1 MNLFVVED
9 DPIIAKSIQTFHEP
23 YGYSVFLAQDFS
35 RVIEEFTS
43 IQPHVVIL
51 DINLPYQN
59 GFYLCQQIR
68 IISSVPIL
76 FLSAR
81 QSEMEQVFGMESG
94 ADDYI
99 TKPFHLEVLL
109 AKIKAI
115 LRRAYGEYT
124 VENPTTE
131 LHLYGLTLHIK
142 KMAMSY
148 QGETQTLTKNE
159 WKLLYLLM
167 SRAETVVSREEY
179 LEKIWDDIRFVDDN
193 TLTVNINRIR
203 KKLYHWGLDSLIE
216 TQRGIGYIFHEK
228 RRDHS

>member
-1 MNLFVVED
+1 MKLFVVED
-9 DPIIAKSIQTFHEP
+9 DPIIAKSIQTFLEP
-23 YGYSVFLAQDFS
+23 YGYSVYLAQDFS
-35 RVIEEFTS
+35 HVIEEFTH

-59 GFYLCQQIR
+59 GFFLCQQIR
-68 IISSVPIL
+68 RSSSVPIL

-94 ADDYI
+94 ADDYM

-109 AKIKAI
+109 AKIKAMI
-115 LRRAYGEYT
+115 RRAYGEYAIEDLT
-124 VENPTTE
+124 PEIDLN
-131 LHLYGLTLHIK
+131 GLTLHVK
-142 KMAMSY
+142 TMEMSY

-167 SRAETVVSREEY
+167 SRAGSIVSREEC

-193 TLTVNINRIR
+193 TLTVNINRVR
-203 KKLYHWGLDSLIE
+203 KKLSHWGLDSLIE
-216 TQRGIGYIFHEK
+216 TQRGMGYIFHK
-228 RRDHS
+228 KGGNNG